1 MCVGSESCLSVVL
14 RIVCMPV
21 LNLAV
26 VYQLNSGG
34 SAPMLGVR
42 GMCACVGF
50 EGCVSMLGC
59 GLCVLLWYMR
69 CVCPYVGF

>member
-42 GMCACVGF
+42 GNVC
-50 EGCVSMLGC
+50 
-59 GLCVLLWYMR
+59 LCWV
-69 CVCPYVGF
+69 